1 MLLLINQASAVKNR
15 KSHESHEYQMD
26 HKFDFCQ
33 VQFLKLFLSN
43 AWIGFQEFAVYL
55 VAEFS
60 NSFSSETVV
69 PRCP

>member
-1 MLLLINQASAVKNR
+1 
-15 KSHESHEYQMD
+15 MD

-60 NSFSSETVV
+60 NSFHRKLWFHAVHSESN
-69 PRCP
+69 PELALI